1 MTLHDRSAIHELHNW
16 RERPLLAL
24 RGHDDRK
31 TLGPL
36 LTDAVEKGFGSIV
49 VSLHAA
55 FKFVTLRWAAA
66 LKRTSP
72 PPSTLP
78 TQPSVAVAVRGIGAQ
93 AF

>member
-1 MTLHDRSAIHELHNW
+1 MRAAHDRTLNP
-16 RERPLLAL
+16 RL
-24 RGHDDRK
+24 RV
-31 TLGPL
+31 
-36 LTDAVEKGFGSIV
+36 DAVEKGFGSIV